1 MKVEIYSKENCVNCN
16 KAKIILNQFSP
27 KIFMLDQDFTREV
40 FFEKFP
46 DVKSFPQ
53 IVIEDTH
60 IGSHLEAE
68 KWLAFNKPDKDF

>member
-27 KIFMLDQDFTREV
+27 KILMLDQDFTREV

-53 IVIEDTH
+53 IVIEDIH

>member
-27 KIFMLDQDFTREV
+27 KILMLDQDFTREV

-53 IVIEDTH
+53 IVIEDIH

-68 KWLAFNKPDKDF
+68 KWLAFNKPDENF

>member
-27 KIFMLDQDFTREV
+27 KILMLDQDFTREV

-53 IVIEDTH
+53 IVI
-60 IGSHLEAE
+60 
-68 KWLAFNKPDKDF
+68 